1 VKGYKTWDQKDKKI
15 NLGRDVTFDEVS
27 MMKLTDSQQV
37 ESEKTERISHQVESN
52 ATPPSPDSSVSF
64 EVTLEV
70 TQGDD
75 HVADEDADDIED
87 Q

>member
-1 VKGYKTWDQKDKKI
+1 V
-15 NLGRDVTFDEVS
+15 
-27 MMKLTDSQQV
+27 KLTDSQQV
-37 ESEKTERISHQVESN
+37 ESEKTEMISHQVEGD